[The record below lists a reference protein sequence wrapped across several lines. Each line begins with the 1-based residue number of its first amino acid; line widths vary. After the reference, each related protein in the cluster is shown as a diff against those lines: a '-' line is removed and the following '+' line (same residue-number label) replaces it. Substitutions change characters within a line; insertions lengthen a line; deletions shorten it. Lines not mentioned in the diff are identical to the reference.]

1 MTAPAAHAQRW
12 IWFLDVVFGAIVA
25 LGIEKYEPVIRE
37 AWFQGIGAFAL
48 SLFVSISVCSFVVY
62 DIAVYHALASK
73 FPYRMTALGF
83 ARFYLDLVMA
93 FILYVLL
100 VNAFQIFPDW
110 VSILATVSLW
120 HVAAVAW
127 HLLARREHG
136 AIGSEMSA
144 VVPHL
149 LFIAAYWLVAFLSG
163 VFGKKILGLDNM
175 SLSTFILV
183 AISTMILVIS
193 LFRWN
198 QVIRKVA
205 V

>member
-1 MTAPAAHAQRW
+1 M
-12 IWFLDVVFGAIVA
+12 
-25 LGIEKYEPVIRE
+25 
-37 AWFQGIGAFAL
+37 
-48 SLFVSISVCSFVVY
+48 
-62 DIAVYHALASK
+62 
-73 FPYRMTALGF
+73 
-83 ARFYLDLVMA
+83 
-93 FILYVLL
+93 
-100 VNAFQIFPDW
+100 
-110 VSILATVSLW
+110 SILATVSLW

-136 AIGSEMSA
+136 TIGSEMSA
-144 VVPHL
+144 VLPHL

-163 VFGKKILGLDNM
+163 VFGKKILGLDNT

-183 AISTMILVIS
+183 AISATILVVS